1 MYVVKSGQNLVII
14 GRFAQMA
21 KRLGSNTAKRE
32 LFRGVVD
39 AGRRMKTDTQKV
51 VTEQMALKR
60 GLYQSYV
67 VANTRGVGSQALLA
81 YDIYSSK
88 GGIKVQNYK
97 GLKSLK
103 GGGRVAKKLNAGRA
117 AFDKGTVRS
126 AVWNNPRVFKRSF
139 EVDGSFYMMRSA
151 ESGVR
156 APRILWT
163 HDNRSWQ
170 PRTAQ
175 GRFAST
181 GAKWGKIRQLYGP
194 ALGKEIPDGPSA
206 ANFMARAPL
215 VLEAAVTPRIA
226 KLLRY

>member
-1 MYVVKSGQNLVII
+1 MYVVKSGQNLVVV
-14 GRFAQMA
+14 GHMARMA
-21 KRLGSNTAKRE
+21 KRISSSSGKRE

-39 AGRRMKTDTQKV
+39 AGRRMKTETQKV
-51 VTEQMALKR
+51 VTAQMALKG

-67 VANTRGVGSQALLA
+67 VANTRGVGNQAMLA

-103 GGGRVAKKLNAGRA
+103 SGGKVAKNMNAGRA

-126 AVWNNPRVFKRSF
+126 GVWNSPRVFKRSF
-139 EVDGSFYMMRSA
+139 ENDGSFYMMRSVQA
-151 ESGVR
+151 GVR
-156 APRILWT
+156 APRILWS
-163 HDNRSWQ
+163 HDNRAWQ
-170 PRTAQ
+170 PRTAE

-181 GAKWGKIRQLYGP
+181 GAKWGRIRQLYGP
-194 ALGKEIPDGPSA
+194 ALGKEIPDGKSA
-206 ANFMARAPL
+206 ANFMARAPIM
-215 VLEAAVTPRIA
+215 LEQTVMPRLE